1 MFKMLKSLIN
11 KKVKS
16 KDINLI
22 SKESIEMSK
31 EIRRLQLEKQ
41 KADEKG

>member
-1 MFKMLKSLIN
+1 MFKLLNSLIN